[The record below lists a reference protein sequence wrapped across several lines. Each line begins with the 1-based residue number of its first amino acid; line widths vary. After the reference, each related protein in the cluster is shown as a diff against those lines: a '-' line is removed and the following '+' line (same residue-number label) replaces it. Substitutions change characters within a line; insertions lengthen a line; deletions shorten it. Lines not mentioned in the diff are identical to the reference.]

1 MEITDEQLTKLN
13 TGLKKICDCCDD
25 QAFRLREVIDGLD
38 EISSQ
43 VQILW
48 GELAGIAKQGQAGPS
63 SLPQS
68 QQSPQPDQA
77 SDQ

>member
-13 TGLKKICDCCDD
+13 SGLKKICDCCDD
-25 QAFRLREVIDGLD
+25 QEFRLREVIDGLD
-38 EISSQ
+38 EIISQ

-48 GELAGIAKQGQAGPS
+48 GELAELAKQGQGGPS
-63 SLPQS
+63 SPPQS
-68 QQSPQPDQA
+68 PPSPQPDPS